1 METSADETNT
11 TCEANTTCDATPTV
25 EDGGAETFAFQAEI
39 NQLLSLIINTFYSN
53 KDVFLRELVSNS
65 SDAIDKIR
73 HLCLTDAQR
82 LEKEPRLGIRIST
95 DLEQKTLTI
104 EDTGIGMTK
113 SDLIQNLG
121 TIAQSGT
128 RGFMESIRQANADLS
143 MIGQFGVGFYSAY
156 LVADKVVV
164 HSKHDDDSS
173 AYTWTSSAGGTFTI
187 APFAD
192 ETLKRG
198 TRMVLHL
205 KDDQHE
211 YLETSKLTQILK
223 RHSEFITYPIELLTT
238 RTEEKEVEDTDD
250 ATADATTDATTDEVQ
265 TPEEPAE
272 DDRVKIEELNEEDA
286 DEQKPPKTK
295 RVQTTTTEWVTQN
308 KQPPIW
314 TKTPADVT
322 KDEYAAFYKAL
333 TNDWE
338 EHLAVKHF
346 ACEGNVEFKSVIFI
360 PKRAP
365 FDLFENKKKRNN
377 VRLYVKR
384 VFISDECDDLIP
396 EWLSFVRGVVD
407 SEDLPLN
414 ISRETLQQNKIMKLI
429 SKNLVKKTIE
439 LIHELSE
446 NDDDY
451 KSFYGTFSKNLKL
464 GVYEDQT
471 HREKLASYLRFA
483 TTHDET
489 TPTSLDGYIE
499 RMSEKQESIYYITG
513 ESVPQMRKSPF
524 IEALVDN
531 NFEVLLFDDPIDE
544 YVTQQLRDYK
554 GKKLVCCTK
563 EGLSFEGSRNLADD
577 IVAYEPLC
585 KKIKEVLGE
594 SVEKVVVSHRVSKSP
609 CCLVTSEYG
618 WSANMERIMKAQALR
633 DTSMSQ
639 YMTSKKIMEVNPSHP
654 IVKEMLAM
662 TQAADAAV
670 ADYVWLLYDT
680 STLSSGFTL
689 AEPTAFSERLYKLVQ
704 LGMKGDIHE
713 CGLGSTFSDVDGPT
727 EPTAITAP
735 DVAESAVAVEMEQV
749 D

>member
-1 METSADETNT
+1 MTTPNEETPI
-11 TCEANTTCDATPTV
+11 TCETTEDIPETHGLDARRAESV
-25 EDGGAETFAFQAEI
+25 DDGSETFAFQAEI

-73 HLCLTDAQR
+73 HLCLTDAAR
-82 LEKEPRLGIRIST
+82 LEKETRLGIRISA
-95 DLEQKTLTI
+95 DPDRKTLTI

-113 SDLIQNLG
+113 QDLIQNLG

-164 HSKHDDDSS
+164 HSKHDDDS
-173 AYTWTSSAGGTFTI
+173 AHTWTSSAGGTFTI
-187 APFAD
+187 APFTD

-205 KDDQHE
+205 KDEQHE
-211 YLETSKLTQILK
+211 YLETSKLEQILK
-223 RHSEFITYPIELLTT
+223 RHSEFITYPIELQIT
-238 RTEEKEVEDTDD
+238 RTQEREVEDPEEAKEETEDP
-250 ATADATTDATTDEVQ
+250 ATAD
-265 TPEEPAE
+265 EPA
-272 DDRVKIEELNEEDA
+272 DAGVKIEELEEA
-286 DEQKPPKTK
+286 ESKPTKTK
-295 RVQTTTTEWVTQN
+295 KVQETTTEWVTQN

-314 TKTPADVT
+314 TKAPADVT
-322 KDEYAAFYKAL
+322 REEYAAFYKVL
-333 TNDWE
+333 TSDWE
-338 EHLAVKHF
+338 DHLAVKHF
-346 ACEGNVEFKSVIFI
+346 SCEGNVEFKAVLFI

-365 FDLFENKKKRNN
+365 FDLFDSKKKRSN

-384 VFISDECDDLIP
+384 VFITDECDELLP

-414 ISRETLQQNKIMKLI
+414 ISREMLQQNKIMKLI
-429 SKNLVKKTIE
+429 SKNLVKKTME

-446 NDDDY
+446 SDDDY

-464 GVYEDQT
+464 GVYEDST
-471 HREKLASYLRFA
+471 HREKLASCLRFA
-483 TTHDET
+483 TTHDES

-499 RMSEKQESIYYITG
+499 RMGEKQESIYYITG
-513 ESVPQMRKSPF
+513 ESVAQMRKSPF

-531 NFEVLLFDDPIDE
+531 RFEVLLFDDPIDE

-554 GKKLVCCTK
+554 SKKLVCCTK

-577 IVAYEPLC
+577 TVLYEPLC

-594 SVEKVVVSHRVSKSP
+594 QVEKVVVSHRVSKSP

-633 DTSMSQ
+633 DTSMST
-639 YMTSKKIMEVNPSHP
+639 YMSSKKIMEVNPAHP
-654 IVKEMLAM
+654 IVREMLAM
-662 TQAADAAV
+662 TQSSDAAIS
-670 ADYVWLLYDT
+670 DYVWLLYDT
-680 STLSSGFTL
+680 SILSSGFTL
-689 AEPTAFSERLYKLVQ
+689 AEPTTFSERLYKLIQ
-704 LGMKGDIHE
+704 LGMKGE
-713 CGLGSTFSDVDGPT
+713 VN
-727 EPTAITAP
+727 EPT
-735 DVAESAVAVEMEQV
+735 DVSEPARDEPLAEAGHERVVDTPAVEMEQL

>member
-1 METSADETNT
+1 MTSVVDETNAAVET
-11 TCEANTTCDATPTV
+11 TIDIQPEKVDEHAID
-25 EDGGAETFAFQAEI
+25 GAETFAFQAEI

-82 LEKEPRLGIRIST
+82 LEKETRLGIRIST

-113 SDLIQNLG
+113 NDLIQNLG

-156 LVADKVVV
+156 LVADTVVV
-164 HSKHDDDSS
+164 HSKHDDENS

-205 KDDQHE
+205 KDEQHE
-211 YLETSKLTQILK
+211 YLETSRLAQILK

-238 RTEEKEVEDTDD
+238 RTDEKEVEEPEETER
-250 ATADATTDATTDEVQ
+250 TDEPEN
-265 TPEEPAE
+265 TEEPA
-272 DDRVKIEELNEEDA
+272 DDEGVKIEEL
-286 DEQKPPKTK
+286 DETSENKPPKTK

-322 KDEYAAFYKAL
+322 KDEYAAFYKVL
-333 TNDWE
+333 TSDWE

-346 ACEGNVEFKSVIFI
+346 ACEGNVEFKSVLFI
-360 PKRAP
+360 PRRAP
-365 FDLFENKKKRNN
+365 YDMFESKKKRNN

-384 VFISDECDDLIP
+384 VFITDECEDLLP

-414 ISRETLQQNKIMKLI
+414 ISRETMQQNKILKLI
-429 SKNLVKKTIE
+429 SKNLIKKTIE
-439 LIHELSE
+439 LLHELSE
-446 NDDDY
+446 NDEDY
-451 KSFYGTFSKNLKL
+451 KTFYGTFSKNLKL

-471 HREKLASYLRFA
+471 NREKLASYLRFS
-483 TTHDET
+483 TTHDEK

-563 EGLSFEGSRNLADD
+563 EGLSFEGARNLADD
-577 IVAYEPLC
+577 IVVFEPLC

-594 SVEKVVVSHRVSKSP
+594 QVEKVVVSHRVSKSP

-639 YMTSKKIMEVNPSHP
+639 YMASKKIMEVNPSHT

-662 TQAADAAV
+662 VQTDDATV
-670 ADYVWLLYDT
+670 SDYVWLLYDT

-704 LGMKGDIHE
+704 LGMRGGD
-713 CGLGSTFSDVDGPT
+713 TSDCDF
-727 EPTAITAP
+727 PTAQTTPEVDFPTAQTTP
-735 DVAESAVAVEMEQV
+735 EVVASATEMEQL